1 LIDSIVFIARLH
13 ISKGGFMAELLPIGQ
28 LLSIA
33 KVGGGV
39 IEFGNERVGYS
50 GCIRT
55 AAMNNGILELFLPTI
70 TQSWKYRRWALTRD
84 LSRPIRVPGGLTV
97 RLVSSRTYTFL
108 FEPWKNQGTYR
119 AYLYPS
125 RRYVRLGQILG
136 FNDLRK
142 T

>member
-1 LIDSIVFIARLH
+1 
-13 ISKGGFMAELLPIGQ
+13 MAELLPIGQ

-97 RLVSSRTYTFL
+97 RLVSSRTSTLHGGMCDWDRSLASTTSERPKRFAWVFCLKVVWRFARVYTYDHKAVL
-108 FEPWKNQGTYR
+108 
-119 AYLYPS
+119 LS
-125 RRYVRLGQILG
+125 
-136 FNDLRK
+136 
-142 T
+142 